1 MNKNKILKLTLYPH
15 FSFFVLVRIDN
26 FATWLID
33 AKASP
38 RNPYVAIFDKSEN
51 SFSLDVVKR
60 SQTTFRSSFR
70 IPEPLSLLINQ
81 FDMQNSSEK
90 LYDFI
95 ISYIR
100 KIEIPQW

>member
-1 MNKNKILKLTLYPH
+1 MNENELMKVTLYPH
-15 FSFFVLVRIDN
+15 FSSFVLVRIDN

-51 SFSLDVVKR
+51 SFSFDVVKR

-70 IPEPLSLLINQ
+70 IPEPLSLLINHFICKMILELFIYQ
-81 FDMQNSSEK
+81 FN
-90 LYDFI
+90 
-95 ISYIR
+95 
-100 KIEIPQW
+100 